1 MPINASIKGLAKIK
15 QAREEKGWTTN
26 DARACRQASKII
38 DPDTDWEDEQI
49 KLEDRFAYGVSITS
63 WRRFLNGIPIKIDA
77 FKAFC
82 QILELNY
89 LDISRDNKAK
99 IKIRLSGIF
108 SESNE
113 DEIRSKLREVEKLLD
128 GEKLILVKIEQGSIV
143 LKLQSSIKAYEK
155 LRELAQSGQLQ
166 EILGFPIESIELESI
181 EPVDTREWLES
192 LFNESWQ
199 SPETVLATTNV
210 RSLVNDTETIETGVS
225 KAKIIYLTESQSV
238 VTIVR
243 FTLSDEEIQAILKIY
258 PTANNAYL
266 PEGLV
271 IEILDEP
278 EVNSLRQ
285 EVDSYTDSIQ
295 IPFSFKPEEQFKI
308 RLTLENISVTENL
321 FDNR

>member
-38 DPDTDWEDEQI
+38 EPNTDWEDEQI

-63 WRRFLNGIPIKIDA
+63 WKRFLNGIPIKIEA

-82 QILELNY
+82 KILELDY
-89 LDISRDNKAK
+89 LDVSRDNRAK
-99 IKIRLSGIF
+99 INIRLSGIF

-113 DEIRSKLREVEKLLD
+113 DEIRAKLREVEKLLD
-128 GEKLILVKIEQGSIV
+128 GKKIILLKIEEGSIV
-143 LKLQSSIKAYEK
+143 LKLQTSIKAYEK
-155 LRELAQSGQLQ
+155 LRELTQSGQLQ

-181 EPVDTREWLES
+181 EPADIREWLES

-199 SPETVLATTNV
+199 PPETVLATTSV
-210 RSLVNDTETIETGVS
+210 RSSVNDAETIETGVS
-225 KAKIIYLTESQSV
+225 KAKVIYLTESQSV

-243 FTLSDEEIQAILKIY
+243 FTPVSDEEIQVSLEIY
-258 PTANNAYL
+258 PAVNNAYL

-271 IEILDEP
+271 IEIIDEREAIAITK
-278 EVNSLRQ
+278 EV
-285 EVDSYTDSIQ
+285 EGYTDSIQ
-295 IPFSFKPEEQFKI
+295 IPFGFEPQEQFKI
-308 RLTLENISVTENL
+308 RLTLENINVTEMFN
-321 FDNR
+321 N